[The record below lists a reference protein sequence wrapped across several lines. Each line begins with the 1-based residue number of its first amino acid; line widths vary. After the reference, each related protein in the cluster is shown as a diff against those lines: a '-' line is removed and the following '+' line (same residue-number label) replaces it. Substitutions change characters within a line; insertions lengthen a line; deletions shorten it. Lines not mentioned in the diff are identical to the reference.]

1 MGRVDRDGGYIRSGV
16 ANLAVEL
23 AILGQLAKTIGSP
36 VSTIENEYARFR
48 SGQITESPQHPGRI
62 LDRKVRSSIADFQ
75 ARGHRIHANSS
86 ESSKSGTPRGL
97 DSQLSRIVH
106 ARLAAQGAFNA
117 TDQIEFLA
125 APFQFGFDP

>member
-86 ESSKSGTPRGL
+86 ELSKSGTP
-97 DSQLSRIVH
+97 VV
-106 ARLAAQGAFNA
+106 
-117 TDQIEFLA
+117 
-125 APFQFGFDP
+125 